1 MKNAN
6 YLLPLLKIFD
16 MRHFIIF
23 IILISLSVLSF
34 SQQQE
39 VPFTLADR
47 DRLIQLEANLSAL
60 NNKVE
65 KLDQN
70 INKRIDNVE
79 RNFNDRIDNV
89 ERNMTNR
96 IDRLENKFD
105 TYFTWG
111 FGLVL
116 GAIFALF
123 GFIIYDRRTTLAPVS
138 NKQEKILNVLKE
150 LGEDDSKMRKALS
163 NAALF

>member
-1 MKNAN
+1 
-6 YLLPLLKIFD
+6 

-150 LGEDDSKMRKALS
+150 LGEEDSKMRKALS